1 MTTCSTTVLS
11 RISFSSFAPSSPP
24 PPRPLSTLAEGHAL
38 VRGAFLPREST
49 LGRGVRD
56 AVILEVTSPACLVFT
71 TNACRS
77 LPLPH
82 GSLLRV
88 RCLIYCAMRLLSLVK
103 TDSMCRSTVLVDL
116 AMVFGGAQEV
126 KGFGVLSGWRS
137 HSPGSTIDGVCFS
150 LPSHLSFSPVSGVL
164 SLSLS
169 LSSLRNYC
177 FLLVWQVP

>member
-11 RISFSSFAPSSPP
+11 PKP
-24 PPRPLSTLAEGHAL
+24 PLSSLAEGHAL

-77 LPLPH
+77 LPLSH
-82 GSLLRV
+82 GSQLRV

-103 TDSMCRSTVLVDL
+103 TDSMCWSTVLVDL
-116 AMVFGGAQEV
+116 AMVFGGPRGQRFWGSLWMEVAQ
-126 KGFGVLSGWRS
+126 
-137 HSPGSTIDGVCFS
+137 PGLDDRWCM
-150 LPSHLSFSPVSGVL
+150 L
-164 SLSLS
+164 
-169 LSSLRNYC
+169 LSSLSFILFAC
-177 FLLVWQVP
+177 S